1 VSDPTVRATVAAGVD
16 VCCFSGDKLL
26 GGPQAGIIV
35 GRRAQIDRIR
45 KHPLMRALRVDK
57 MTYAALEATLAEY
70 VAGRA
75 QTTVPVQRML
85 ATPAD
90 EIRARAEVVAA
101 AIRAHHG
108 WRAEV
113 VKGMSAIGGGSAPG
127 VELPTWLVSIS
138 RDGLTPDALEAH
150 LRKLTPPVVARIEH
164 DRLLLDLRTVP
175 PDQDSLLAALI
186 AMRLS

>member
-1 VSDPTVRATVAAGVD
+1 
-16 VCCFSGDKLL
+16 
-26 GGPQAGIIV
+26 
-35 GRRAQIDRIR
+35 
-45 KHPLMRALRVDK
+45 
-57 MTYAALEATLAEY
+57 
-70 VAGRA
+70 
-75 QTTVPVQRML
+75 
-85 ATPAD
+85 
-90 EIRARAEVVAA
+90 VAA

-150 LRKLTPPVVARIEH
+150 LRKLTPPVIARIEH

-186 AMRLS
+186 ATRMS